1 MSFHGAK
8 AAVFLGDNL
17 LVLLRDDRPDIL
29 FPAHWD
35 FPGGGREG
43 DETPFETLARELKE
57 EVGLDL
63 PPAAVVWSV
72 NLPAAHQA
80 GQRVWF
86 SVVQLPAAAVTQI
99 VFGDEGLCWAMMTP
113 AQFLRLG
120 NAVPSLPERLRLWPG
135 LRSQAGPLHWDKSDL
150 HSV

>member
-8 AAVFLGDNL
+8 AAVFVGDQL

-43 DETPFETLARELKE
+43 DETPFETLAREVNE

-63 PPAAVVWSV
+63 PQAAVIWSV
-72 NLPAAHQA
+72 NLDAAHQP
-80 GQRVWF
+80 GERIWF
-86 SVVQLPAAAVTQI
+86 SVARLPASAVADI
-99 VFGDEGLCWAMMTP
+99 VFGDEGLCWALMTP
-113 AQFLRLG
+113 RQFLSLR
-120 NAVPSLPERLRLWPG
+120 NAVPSLADRLCLWPG
-135 LRSQAGPLHWDKSDL
+135 LR
-150 HSV
+150 